1 MLLNCIL
8 QHCTEDS
15 HSNHSSSVTQQH
27 LHTQQ
32 QEDATANL
40 SNNNNLADT
49 VVVPSSLSI
58 SREGEEDF
66 VENCYLVEGTN
77 ATNDN
82 NGTTTTTSATTTPHH
97 LILQLQQLSTA
108 SNSYTLDDHSSL
120 LQNDCDDETNHH
132 QYYRNDECVTTVWG
146 RIMNVVTRH
155 TTAAAGSN
163 LSSRSSRSPFI
174 VKPSNMMVM
183 SECEDVGVNNV
194 NATVHNNH
202 CNSNE
207 SSSSSLLCKTSNTL
221 SSASAADDYS
231 ASPLH
236 LAQSFHSTCCCST
249 NNNNEHDSSSII
261 IPTIKLDEFVM
272 PGSELQKAMS
282 DAILKLSPHHDVSKI
297 DDSEDEC
304 VICMEGFN
312 DDNPRMPTLCRC
324 GENKTYFH
332 LPCLLLWT
340 DKNGECPSC
349 RQHITWEE
357 F

>member
-1 MLLNCIL
+1 M
-8 QHCTEDS
+8 
-15 HSNHSSSVTQQH
+15 
-27 LHTQQ
+27 
-32 QEDATANL
+32 
-40 SNNNNLADT
+40 
-49 VVVPSSLSI
+49 
-58 SREGEEDF
+58 
-66 VENCYLVEGTN
+66 
-77 ATNDN
+77 
-82 NGTTTTTSATTTPHH
+82 
-97 LILQLQQLSTA
+97 QLQQLSTA

-120 LQNDCDDETNHH
+120 FQTQTQRQRHGNNTIHNNNATTTIAAATINTIKNQNDCNDETNHH

-183 SECEDVGVNNV
+183 SECEEGVNNV